1 GINAFDLCTAL
12 TQIIFETL
20 EGWYVD
26 GSPVSVSDLSDP
38 EKAAELI
45 MSIYAGTEW
54 IIKPTPTSNEYFE
67 FTLLE
72 DGTYEIKA
80 KDRYNMPKS
89 IVIPEK
95 YNGKPVT
102 SIGNYAFYSDN
113 DDVFHGGCKSLESVT
128 IPDSVTS
135 IGEAAFSG
143 CSCLTSVTIPDSITS
158 IGERAFAYC
167 GRLTNVSIGK
177 WVENGRFSDIGLSSS
192 VQEIIIR
199 DGVTSI
205 GDFAFY
211 NCSKHISATLPDSVT
226 SINDAAF
233 YNCSSLTSLN
243 IPDGITSIGNSMY
256 SAFTGCSS
264 LTYNEY
270 DNALYLGNTNNPYV
284 ALIKAKDTS
293 ITSVTINEKTKI
305 IAFIA
310 FLNCS
315 GLTSVTI
322 PDSVTS
328 IGYAAFTGC
337 SSLTYNEY
345 DNALYLGNTNN
356 PYVAL
361 IKAKNKSITSVSI
374 NEKTKVIYDDAFSDC
389 RKLTSMTIPD
399 SVTSIG
405 IGVFSECI
413 SLASIT
419 VSEGNKKYHSDGNC
433 IIETESKA
441 LIAGCNNSV
450 IPDDGSVTSIGSEA
464 FYWCNSLTS
473 VTIPDGVTSVNDYAF
488 SCCKSL
494 TSVTIP
500 DSVKLISYSVFDN
513 CDKLTSIIYTGTKAL
528 WNNIIKYY
536 SWDDYTGDYTIHC
549 TDGDLTKGES

>member
-1 GINAFDLCTAL
+1 
-12 TQIIFETL
+12 
-20 EGWYVD
+20 
-26 GSPVSVSDLSDP
+26 
-38 EKAAELI
+38 
-45 MSIYAGTEW
+45 M
-54 IIKPTPTSNEYFE
+54 
-67 FTLLE
+67 
-72 DGTYEIKA
+72 
-80 KDRYNMPKS
+80 
-89 IVIPEK
+89 
-95 YNGKPVT
+95 
-102 SIGNYAFYSDN
+102 
-113 DDVFHGGCKSLESVT
+113 
-128 IPDSVTS
+128 
-135 IGEAAFSG
+135 
-143 CSCLTSVTIPDSITS
+143 
-158 IGERAFAYC
+158 
-167 GRLTNVSIGK
+167 
-177 WVENGRFSDIGLSSS
+177 
-192 VQEIIIR
+192 
-199 DGVTSI
+199 
-205 GDFAFY
+205 
-211 NCSKHISATLPDSVT
+211 
-226 SINDAAF
+226 
-233 YNCSSLTSLN
+233 
-243 IPDGITSIGNSMY
+243 
-256 SAFTGCSS
+256 
-264 LTYNEY
+264 
-270 DNALYLGNTNNPYV
+270 
-284 ALIKAKDTS
+284 
-293 ITSVTINEKTKI
+293 
-305 IAFIA
+305 
-310 FLNCS
+310 
-315 GLTSVTI
+315 
-322 PDSVTS
+322 
-328 IGYAAFTGC
+328 
-337 SSLTYNEY
+337 
-345 DNALYLGNTNN
+345 YLGNTNN